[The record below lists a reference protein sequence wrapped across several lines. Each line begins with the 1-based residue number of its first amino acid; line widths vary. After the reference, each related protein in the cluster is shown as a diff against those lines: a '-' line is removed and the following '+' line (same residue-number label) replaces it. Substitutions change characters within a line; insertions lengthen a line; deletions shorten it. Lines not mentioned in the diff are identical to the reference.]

1 LGDPNSKNSFYFLA
15 DFVPPEERPPRIS
28 AGLLDEEGTLL
39 LELRVNR
46 MDKNPGK
53 CTYQSLSGGF
63 QILHPSGKTLLE
75 VRTDIFPRGYLTRI
89 NARLFDEHGDL
100 RMEPSGESVQVHG
113 EANLLL
119 KAPFDSIVR

>member
-1 LGDPNSKNSFYFLA
+1 VIKYREGKISAHHNYLVNQALTPGFALGDPNSKNSFYFLA

-89 NARLFDEHGDL
+89 NARLPQGPL
-100 RMEPSGESVQVHG
+100 
-113 EANLLL
+113 
-119 KAPFDSIVR
+119 